1 MTTESYY
8 TMILQEARKAH
19 SAAVREAR
27 KWRYGLRRACME
39 DAREWRAFA
48 HNCIGI
54 IRQSRQELR
63 Q

>member
-1 MTTESYY
+1 MNAENYY

-19 SAAVREAR
+19 SASIREAH
-27 KWRYGLRRACME
+27 KWRYSLREGCMK
-39 DAREWRAFA
+39 DAREWRDFA
-48 HNCIGI
+48 HKCVSI

>member
-1 MTTESYY
+1 MNTESYY
-8 TMILQEARKAH
+8 TMILREARKAH
-19 SAAVREAR
+19 TAAVRESR
-27 KWRYGLRRACME
+27 KWRFSLRDGCMKE
-39 DAREWRAFA
+39 ARDWRAFA

>member
-1 MTTESYY
+1 MNTESYY

-19 SAAVREAR
+19 RARLREAR
-27 KWRYGLRRACME
+27 KWSYFLRDDCMK
-39 DAREWRAFA
+39 DARDWRAFA